1 MPDVFK
7 LHLHYNASFHLY
19 SDIKVECTGM
29 SVILNWL
36 LSYIVTWVTGYLK
49 QDIIEV
55 VEDKLKDLLEELL
68 PKLTF

>member
-1 MPDVFK
+1 MLPF
-7 LHLHYNASFHLY
+7 FY

-55 VEDKLKDLLEELL
+55 VEDKLKDLLDELI